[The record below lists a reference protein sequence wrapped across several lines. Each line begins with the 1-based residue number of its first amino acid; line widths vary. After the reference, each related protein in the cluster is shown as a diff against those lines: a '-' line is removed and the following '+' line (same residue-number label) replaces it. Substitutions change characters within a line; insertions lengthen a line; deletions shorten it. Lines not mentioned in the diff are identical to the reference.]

1 MEKRAT
7 PQEFGV
13 VPSGFLYRLVS
24 ELFKMVM
31 EAMAH
36 RHRLINIYIYVK
48 LYLLNMEI
56 SRIYFCGIFTTN
68 WDAPVDYELEASPP
82 CQLSNKNSDNT

>member
-36 RHRLINIYIYVK
+36 RHRLINIYICKSV
-48 LYLLNMEI
+48 LYLLITKHGNFPNI
-56 SRIYFCGIFTTN
+56 FLRDFHYQLRCTSR
-68 WDAPVDYELEASPP
+68 L
-82 CQLSNKNSDNT
+82 

>member
-36 RHRLINIYIYVK
+36 RHRLINIYICKTLPIKHGNFPNIFLRDFHYQ
-48 LYLLNMEI
+48 LRCT
-56 SRIYFCGIFTTN
+56 SR
-68 WDAPVDYELEASPP
+68 L
-82 CQLSNKNSDNT
+82 